1 MLRAAF
7 WRAIT
12 AGVFLAAAGT
22 PVALG
27 AMTLREAFELAGP
40 AHGYDKYIELETGR
54 TYAGGLLIGPIFS
67 PLSWTLE
74 GEAGLDVFIAGNG
87 AVLDLQGEQLCISYC
102 DNRLA
107 IEDCVILNGNIRY
120 RGMNSSLYHVVPT
133 GSVRQVTF
141 YAPQDYGIRLQGAGD
156 GITLERNL
164 VINAVDTGWDYLY
177 TNGIASDWL
186 PTGTNISFSI
196 QMGFYGTPEILENWT
211 FHTDPSRNADSLAHY
226 SMLCEHG

>member
-1 MLRAAF
+1 VLRAAF